1 MSNNNAE
8 DMILNSHSVSNN
20 NAEDMILNSHSVS
33 NNNAEDMILN
43 SKHTLLKILQKMAT
57 FKIL

>member
-20 NAEDMILNSHSVS
+20 NAEDMILKSFCV
-33 NNNAEDMILN
+33 
-43 SKHTLLKILQKMAT
+43 
-57 FKIL
+57 